1 MDAYLERFVNDAMDA
16 QVVRNGIFSHKG
28 LISTLRGWFGL
39 N

>member
-16 QVVRNGIFSHKG
+16 QVVRNGIFPQKR